1 MGCLQPCV
9 GTGREGSLKGR
20 EKAEECLCAMHIS
33 CFLYGLK
40 IDLDLA
46 RLAGVCESC
55 LDTNPDIRSNFECI

>member
-1 MGCLQPCV
+1 M
-9 GTGREGSLKGR
+9 GTGHEGSLKGK
-20 EKAEECLCAMHIS
+20 EKGEECLCVMHIS

-46 RLAGVCESC
+46 SLAGVCESC